1 MQIRFFRSMPFF
13 LFLENWPSCKQDK
26 VEGGFLVGYHHQG
39 ICRENFTAYCA
50 DSFSKNNPGFEGVFS
65 FAMECEIK
73 YCCLTYLTF
82 GNQYLFITTSMYH
95 FYSRGE
101 IILNENPNK
110 MNHVKCKISPPSLI
124 FFRQYCLWTL
134 RCHMFKNKKRWW
146 SCFDICAI
154 ACFYSNESE
163 NNAFG

>member
-1 MQIRFFRSMPFF
+1 MQIRFLRSMP
-13 LFLENWPSCKQDK
+13 LLVLENWPFCKQDK

-39 ICRENFTAYCA
+39 ICCENFTAYCA

>member
-1 MQIRFFRSMPFF
+1 MKTPIKFKVSLINANPFFRSMPFF

-39 ICRENFTAYCA
+39 ICCENFTAYCA

-82 GNQYLFITTSMYH
+82 GNQYLFYH
-95 FYSRGE
+95 NLY
-101 IILNENPNK
+101 
-110 MNHVKCKISPPSLI
+110 VSLL
-124 FFRQYCLWTL
+124 FTRRNYPE
-134 RCHMFKNKKRWW
+134 RKSK
-146 SCFDICAI
+146 
-154 ACFYSNESE
+154 
-163 NNAFG
+163 